1 MESVRPITNETS
13 TLDLPSSSRT
23 DTYSSALIRHPFV
36 LGFGQSI
43 NTVIRATK
51 DFIKSHN
58 TGISAAIDSITHR
71 IKPFINPLKA
81 DPIQA
86 NIPVDKSQEL
96 NESAIHKPSTDVGE
110 TIRDEHRAHP
120 KLKTEAERDEQLS
133 KRVSSQKPNE
143 QRGLETTRPISR
155 SATKEQQL
163 PLNLENI
170 QPSTVGL
177 KFSHSRLEGTDLA
190 IDAALIASGM
200 GGVLIMEHLIDMA
213 LHTRF
218 KKEPIR
224 NHKQTMDPSKN
235 SSNLK
240 SNPNKASVDHAIKND
255 LSNTSSL
262 GVIAKEIKSENNTHE
277 TRIRFKR

>member
-1 MESVRPITNETS
+1 MESVRPITNDAT

-43 NTVIRATK
+43 NTVLRATK

-58 TGISAAIDSITHR
+58 TGISAAIDSITHW

-96 NESAIHKPSTDVGE
+96 NESAIHKPSTDVRE
-110 TIRDEHRAHP
+110 TIQ
-120 KLKTEAERDEQLS
+120 DEQLS
-133 KRVSSQKPNE
+133 KRESFQKPNE
-143 QRGLETTRPISR
+143 QRGLETNRPISR
-155 SATKEQQL
+155 SANKEQQQ
-163 PLNLENI
+163 PLTSENI

-200 GGVLIMEHLIDMA
+200 GSVLIMEHLIDMA

-218 KKEPIR
+218 KKEPVR

-240 SNPNKASVDHAIKND
+240 SDPNKASVDHAIKND
-255 LSNTSSL
+255 LSNTSSP